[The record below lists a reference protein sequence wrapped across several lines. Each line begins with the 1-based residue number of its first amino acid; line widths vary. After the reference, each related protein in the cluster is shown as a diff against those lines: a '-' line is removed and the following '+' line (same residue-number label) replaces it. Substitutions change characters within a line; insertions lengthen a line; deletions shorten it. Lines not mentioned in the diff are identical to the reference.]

1 VGLFGKRRQTRPA
14 NGGRDDA
21 AVRIFYCGDI
31 HGSDVCFRKF
41 INAGAHYD
49 ADVLIL
55 GGDLTG
61 KALVPIVERD
71 DGTWFARLHGEPR
84 TCRSQ
89 EEHEALAKAIAS
101 LGFYPLDVSPT
112 RFAELE
118 ASRDEQLAVF
128 RGEIVRQLERW
139 VAFADERLDGADR
152 ACLVIPGNDDE
163 DYVDAVLAS
172 GARLE
177 NVDGRVVALANGIRV
192 ASLSWANRTPWHTA
206 REYDEPAIAARL
218 EELLAGLEPEGPT
231 IFNLHVPPHASGL
244 DTVRQLDENLRPV
257 YRNGAAVEI
266 PCGSTAVRTAIE
278 RVQPLLGLHGHVHE
292 SRCAARIG
300 RTLCLNPGS
309 DYASGRLHGVLVDV
323 TPGGVLRHEFTEG

>member
-1 VGLFGKRRQTRPA
+1 VGLFGKRRETE
-14 NGGRDDA
+14 A
-21 AVRIFYCGDI
+21 AQARREDGALRIFYCGDI

-71 DGTWFARLHGEPR
+71 DGTWHARLHGEPR
-84 TCRSQ
+84 TCRSP
-89 EEHEALAKAIAS
+89 EEHEALARAIAS
-101 LGFYPLDVSPT
+101 LGFYPVDVSAA

-128 RGEIVRQLERW
+128 RDEIVRQLERW
-139 VAFADERLDGADR
+139 VAFADERLEGSER

-163 DYVDAVLAS
+163 DYVDPILCA
-172 GARLE
+172 GRRLT
-177 NVDGRVVALANGIRV
+177 NVDGRVVTLANGTKL
-192 ASLSWANRTPWHTA
+192 ASLSWSNRTPWHTA
-206 REYDEPAIAARL
+206 REYDEPEIEARL
-218 EELLAGLEPEGPT
+218 DGLLTGLDAETPV
-231 IFNLHVPPHASGL
+231 ILNLHVPPYASGL
-244 DTVRQLDENLRPV
+244 DTVRQLDDNLRPV
-257 YRNGAAVEI
+257 YRNGVPVEI
-266 PCGSTAVRTAIE
+266 PCGSTAVRAAIE

-292 SRCAARIG
+292 SRAATRIG

-323 TPGGVLRHEFTEG
+323 TPRAVLRHEFTEG